1 MNTIILRKIVE
12 GTPRKEL
19 GMMQNIRKRKESKR
33 KEQGKARFDKEKL
46 VKLKKEKKE
55 EKEENIGKLKKKLER
70 KQNKKFKKQMKKE
83 KDKPEEKYSDI
94 SRRKRMKVWM
104 LVVALI
110 SCLFIG
116 RIAWIQFVMGE
127 ELKQMAYEQQSLD
140 RAVNPRRGT
149 IYDATGKTILAV
161 SSTVNTI
168 TVNPNNISKENKE
181 KVARALSNIFELD
194 YETVLKK
201 VKKNTSIETIVR
213 RIEKKKADELRIWM
227 EDNGITV
234 GINIDEDTKRYYPY
248 NSLASQ
254 VIGFCGS
261 DNQGLDGIEAIYEEE
276 LQGEKGRI
284 TKVTDANGGEI
295 EGEGE
300 NYISAIDGND
310 LVISIDATIQGIAE
324 KYLKEA
330 CIDNVCTDGGNI
342 IIMNPKTGDILAMA
356 GYPNYNLNEP
366 YETTIEELK
375 GNWDNL
381 SESDQ
386 IKEMQ
391 KVWRNKA
398 VADTYEPGS
407 TFKLITTSAALEEGI
422 TTTDKEGEFCC
433 TGGIT
438 IAGVRIS
445 CWRYYNPHGSESL
458 RQALMNSC
466 NPVFIGL
473 GQEIGVSKYYDY
485 LEKFGLLKRTGI
497 DLPGEAGSIFL
508 KEDKVGPVEL
518 ATISFGQRFE
528 ITPIQMITAVS
539 TIANKETYVKPRIV
553 KQIID
558 SQTGEI
564 TNIPVEETE
573 KVISKE
579 TAEGVLSM
587 MGSVVAQGTGKNAQV
602 QGYSIGGKT
611 GTSEDGVNTGK
622 YVTSFVGVAPV
633 SDPEVVILIT
643 LYNPTGEGGHQGGG
657 VAAPIASQVLGEVL
671 PYLEIQQD
679 NISEEDIKKE
689 VEVPNVVGM
698 TISEAKK
705 VLEEAGVGISYE
717 EVEED
722 ISEKIVTSQVPVGG
736 IKIYEGTNVVIEY
749 GEK

>member
-1 MNTIILRKIVE
+1 MRNNFK
-12 GTPRKEL
+12 G
-19 GMMQNIRKRKESKR
+19 KESKR
-33 KEQGKARFDKEKL
+33 KKAKNNNCVETRFDKKELMKI
-46 VKLKKEKKE
+46 KKNKKE
-55 EKEENIGKLKKKLER
+55 EKAENVEKLRKKLE
-70 KQNKKFKKQMKKE
+70 KQQNKKYKKQIKTKN
-83 KDKPEEKYSDI
+83 DKPEEKFSEI

-104 LVVALI
+104 LVVVLI

-116 RIAWIQFVMGE
+116 RIGWIQFVMGD

-181 KVARALSNIFELD
+181 KVANALANIFELD

-201 VKKNTSIETIVR
+201 VKRNTSIETIARKV
-213 RIEKKKADELRIWM
+213 EKEKADELRIWM
-227 EDNGITV
+227 EDNDIDV

-261 DNQGLDGIEAIYEEE
+261 DNQGLDGIEAIYEDE

-310 LVISIDATIQGIAE
+310 LVLSIDATIQGIAE

-330 CIDNVCTDGGNI
+330 CIDNKCTDGGNI
-342 IIMNPKTGDILAMA
+342 VIMNPKTGDILAMA

-375 GNWDNL
+375 PAWDGL
-381 SESDQ
+381 SESEQ
-386 IKEMQ
+386 IAEMQ

-407 TFKLITTSAALEEGI
+407 TFKLITASAALEEGI

-438 IAGVRIS
+438 VAGVRIS

-508 KEDKVGPVEL
+508 SEDKVGPVEL

-539 TIANKETYVKPRIV
+539 TIANKGTYVKPRIV

-558 SQTGEI
+558 SQTGEV
-564 TNIPVEETE
+564 TDIPVEET
-573 KVISKE
+573 KGVISKE

-587 MGSVVAQGTGKNAQV
+587 MGSVVAEGTGKNAQV

-633 SDPEVVILIT
+633 SEPEVVVLIT

-657 VAAPIASQVLGEVL
+657 VAAPIGSQVLGEIL
-671 PYLEIQQD
+671 PYLEINQD
-679 NISEEDIKKE
+679 NLTEEEIKKE

-705 VLEEAGVGISYE
+705 ALEEVGLEISYE
-717 EVEED
+717 ETEED
-722 ISEKIVTSQVPVGG
+722 VSERIVTEQVPVSG
-736 IKIYEGTNVVIEY
+736 IEIYEGTNVVIEY